1 MLEGDSGRRYA
12 ESLMVHF
19 RRVERLKQEAVQCP
33 SVDLNARQVCDL
45 ELLLNRALYPLEG
58 FMGRGDY
65 ECVLDSMRLEEG
77 TVWPVPICL
86 DLPEVVASRL
96 ELGGLLGLRDPEGFL
111 LAILQV
117 SDVWAPDK
125 TREAE
130 AVFGTSDPEVHP
142 GVRRFLEQTHPFYV
156 GGRIEGL
163 HLPQHYDFS
172 QLRLPPSETHR
183 RFSQNGWRRVI
194 GFQTERPLHCAHKE
208 MIQHAAREVGASIF
222 LQPVVGHGVWGRVD
236 HFTRVRCFQE
246 FAARFPRNMIDV
258 GLLPLALR
266 HAGPREALL
275 QAIVRR
281 NFGCTHFMVADDQ
294 ADPYACQNGAERFYP
309 QYKAQHLVQ
318 EYAGETGIDMVP
330 LKHMVYVE
338 DKAQYLPQ
346 DEVPEGMRVKE
357 ISSRELERRLE
368 FDLQIPEW
376 FSFPEV
382 VRELRVAH
390 PPRHK
395 QGFTVFLTGLS
406 GAGKS
411 TLAKVLYVR
420 FMEMRDRPVT
430 LLDGDIVRKNL
441 SSELSFTR
449 EHRELN
455 VRRIGF
461 VASEITKNGGIAV
474 CAPIAPYEDSRR
486 LNRELIEGY
495 GGYIEIF
502 MATPL
507 TVCEQRDRKG
517 LYAKARAGVVQGVTG
532 IDDPYIP
539 PSDPELEIDTSEM
552 TPTEAAQ
559 EVLLYLEEQG
569 YIR

>member
-1 MLEGDSGRRYA
+1 MLDGDTGRRYA

-19 RRVERLKQEAVQCP
+19 RRVERLKYEVEHCP
-33 SVDLNARQVCDL
+33 TVDLNLRQLCDL
-45 ELLLNRALYPLEG
+45 ELLLNRALFPLEG
-58 FMGRGDY
+58 FMGRTEY
-65 ECVLDSMRLEEG
+65 EGVVQQMRLPDG
-77 TVWPVPICL
+77 TVWPLPICL
-86 DLPEVVASRL
+86 DVTEQLAQSL
-96 ELGGLLGLRDPEGFL
+96 EIGGLLGLRDPEGFL
-111 LAILQV
+111 LAVMQV
-117 SDVWAPDK
+117 GDIWAPDI
-125 TREAE
+125 TQEAQ
-130 AVFGTSDPEVHP
+130 AVFGSTDAENHP
-142 GVRRFLEQTHPFYV
+142 GVRQFVEQTHPWYV

-222 LQPVVGHGVWGRVD
+222 LQPVVGHNVWGRVD

-246 FAARFPRNMIDV
+246 FAAQFPRNMIDI

-266 HAGPREALL
+266 HAGPKEALL

-281 NFGCTHFMVADDQ
+281 NFGCTHFMVADDH
-294 ADPYACQNGAERFYP
+294 ADPYACHNGKERFYP
-309 QYKAQHLVQ
+309 RHAAQHMVQ
-318 EYAGETGIDMVP
+318 EYAEETGIDMVP

-338 DKAQYLPQ
+338 ERAQYLPV
-346 DEVPEGMRVKE
+346 DAVPEGMNVKE

-368 FDLQIPEW
+368 FDLPIPEW

-411 TLAKVLYVR
+411 TLAKVLSVR

-449 EHRELN
+449 THRELN

-461 VASEITKNGGIAV
+461 VASEITKNGGIAI

-486 LNRELIEGY
+486 QNRELIEAY

-517 LYAKARAGVVQGVTG
+517 LYARARAGVVQGVTG

-539 PSDPELEIDTSEM
+539 PSDPELTIDTTEL